1 MHYLSVVEVLTDR
14 LGSIPASVAFSQT
27 LGEKL
32 VVWGRVERW
41 ERPTFNKRWTGRLEA
56 DGMGRSLIVP
66 DDDGH
71 LYLLLYLIYLYNIRV
86 LYSVNIYIFEIN
98 LFKWAIQYKIE
109 LGIPS
114 KLKQRV
120 WHAVFAYND
129 SFSFNKCYNSLAT
142 VWPKAVKHCLQF
154 LFILLKKALFMISIL
169 TIFCTTFISS
179 KTVTK
184 LNTNILDFYITVNL
198 ITMKWSLPHRN
209 ISQYDYWFWLKDK
222 IIILTRHIVFCQ
234 AIAIFYLNYHRLLL
248 FLNSCLNIFS
258 KVSDKGFG
266 K

>member
-1 MHYLSVVEVLTDR
+1 M
-14 LGSIPASVAFSQT
+14 A
-27 LGEKL
+27 
-32 VVWGRVERW
+32 
-41 ERPTFNKRWTGRLEA
+41 RLEV
-56 DGMGRSLIVP
+56 DGMGRFLNSSCTWWC
-66 DDDGH
+66 GH
-71 LYLLLYLIYLYNIRV
+71 LYYLLLYLIYLYNIHV
-86 LYSVNIYIFEIN
+86 LYLVNIYIFEIN

-120 WHAVFAYND
+120 WHPVFAYND

-154 LFILLKKALFMISIL
+154 LFILLNKALFMISIL

-179 KTVTK
+179 KNCHQIK
-184 LNTNILDFYITVNL
+184 HKYFGFLYIITDNL
-198 ITMKWSLPHRN
+198 IKMKWSLLHRN

-222 IIILTRHIVFCQ
+222 IIILTWHVVFCQ
-234 AIAIFYLNYHRLLL
+234 AIALFFFDDYRSLL
-248 FLNSCLNIFS
+248 FLNSCLNILS
-258 KVSDKGFG
+258 KVSNKGFG